1 MFINVLMDINGVNG
15 AYMFDINGLLAAI
28 NGALYPIV
36 FFIQWFFTW
45 VLMET
50 YGVFCG
56 AITLELK
63 YNFC

>member
-1 MFINVLMDINGVNG
+1 
-15 AYMFDINGLLAAI
+15 MFDINGLLAVI
-28 NGALYPIV
+28 NGDLYPIV

-45 VLMET
+45 VLMEA

-56 AITLELK
+56 AIAHELK